1 MHGTAKLAAVAYQ
14 HHRVLTGIYTVVS
27 RSPRLQAAA
36 VARELG
42 VSVRTVHRVLSD
54 AGLGFVQVRAIAVA
68 ESVTRLRQQQ
78 RTQYQSCLGNVV
90 RGLPIGAD
98 GYFQGSFTLMLNPC
112 AMLTGLL
119 SLTVLAWHGLNL
131 MRTKAEGDLEERA
144 RRWPGALWW
153 AALILALAATAAT
166 LTLRRDVL
174 ASFGVHP
181 AAWNFPLLVLAGF
194 AMSWRGS
201 NRRSF
206 AGSTLAIIGLLGSAA
221 ATLYPVPLPSTV
233 SLSFSLTI
241 VNAASGAHAM
251 LAAWIANVLA
261 LCAVAGY
268 TVYVHRAFGGKVRL
282 GPHSY

>member
-1 MHGTAKLAAVAYQ
+1 
-14 HHRVLTGIYTVVS
+14 
-27 RSPRLQAAA
+27 
-36 VARELG
+36 
-42 VSVRTVHRVLSD
+42 
-54 AGLGFVQVRAIAVA
+54 
-68 ESVTRLRQQQ
+68 
-78 RTQYQSCLGNVV
+78 
-90 RGLPIGAD
+90 
-98 GYFQGSFTLMLNPC
+98 
-112 AMLTGLL
+112 
-119 SLTVLAWHGLNL
+119 
-131 MRTKAEGDLEERA
+131 
-144 RRWPGALWW
+144 
-153 AALILALAATAAT
+153 
-166 LTLRRDVL
+166 
-174 ASFGVHP
+174 
-181 AAWNFPLLVLAGF
+181 
-194 AMSWRGS
+194 MSWRGS

>member
-98 GYFQGSFTLMLNPC
+98 GYFQGSFTLMLNPY

-144 RRWPGALWW
+144 RRLAGRVVVGGTDFGPGCDRCHAD
-153 AALILALAATAAT
+153 AAAGRAGE
-166 LTLRRDVL
+166 LRRPSGRVE
-174 ASFGVHP
+174 F
-181 AAWNFPLLVLAGF
+181 
-194 AMSWRGS
+194 
-201 NRRSF
+201 
-206 AGSTLAIIGLLGSAA
+206 SAA
-221 ATLYPVPLPSTV
+221 
-233 SLSFSLTI
+233 
-241 VNAASGAHAM
+241 GAGRLRDE
-251 LAAWIANVLA
+251 LA
-261 LCAVAGY
+261 
-268 TVYVHRAFGGKVRL
+268 R
-282 GPHSY
+282 